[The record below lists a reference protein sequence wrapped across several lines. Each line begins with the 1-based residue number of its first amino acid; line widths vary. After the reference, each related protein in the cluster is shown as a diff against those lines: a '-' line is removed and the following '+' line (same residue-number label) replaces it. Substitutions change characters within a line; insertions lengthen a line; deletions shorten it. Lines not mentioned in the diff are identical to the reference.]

1 MSNPHPPAPSARAPP
16 SPALRERGSRHSVM
30 LRRILAPIHPD
41 GWKFIA
47 LAALAT
53 LVLFLVWRP
62 AGWAGLI
69 VTLWMAYFFR
79 DPWRVTPTRAGLI
92 VSPADGI
99 VVSLGPAV
107 PPPEL
112 DMGIE
117 PMPRI
122 GIFLN
127 LFDVHV
133 ARAPIGGKLA
143 ARRYTKGR
151 FINASLDKA
160 SDDNERLALSI
171 LPEDGPAIACVLIAG
186 LVARRIVCSL
196 YEGQTLTVGERIGII
211 RFGSRVDVYC
221 PPPYVPQVALGQRM
235 VGGETVLADR
245 LAVAPAIGGFAH

>member
-1 MSNPHPPAPSARAPP
+1 
-16 SPALRERGSRHSVM
+16 M
-30 LRRILAPIHPD
+30 LRQTLAPIHPD

-47 LAALAT
+47 IAALAT
-53 LVLFLVWRP
+53 LVLFLVWQP

-79 DPWRVTPTRAGLI
+79 DPWRVTPARPGLI

-99 VVSLGPAV
+99 VVALGPAA

-112 DMGIE
+112 EMGAV
-117 PMPRI
+117 PVPRI

-133 ARAPIGGKLA
+133 ARAPIGGKVM

-151 FINASLDKA
+151 FVNASLDKA
-160 SDDNERLALSI
+160 SLDNERLAI
-171 LPEDGPAIACVLIAG
+171 RMAPAEAPEIAFVLIAG
-186 LVARRIVCSL
+186 LVARRIVCPA
-196 YEGQTLTVGERIGII
+196 YEGQVLSVGERVGLI

-221 PPPYVPQVALGQRM
+221 PPPYVPLVALGQRM
-235 VGGETVLADR
+235 VAGETVLADR
-245 LAVAPAIGGFAH
+245 LAQPIGDQPGRAGIAH